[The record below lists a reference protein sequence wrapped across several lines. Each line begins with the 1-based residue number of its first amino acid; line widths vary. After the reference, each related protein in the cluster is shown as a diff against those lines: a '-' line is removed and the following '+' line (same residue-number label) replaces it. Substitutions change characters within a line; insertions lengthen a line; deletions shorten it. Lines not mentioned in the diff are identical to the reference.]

1 MKLDIHR
8 ASVGI
13 GGGGGGGGG
22 EGGPLL
28 GFTALA
34 RVHCTRVAVIYG
46 TCMHGPANS
55 GVG

>member
-1 MKLDIHR
+1 MARALEMMLDIHR

-13 GGGGGGGGG
+13 GGG

-46 TCMHGPANS
+46 TCIHGPANS